1 MNTQDTLNALKTQ
14 AGKAVQSLRD
24 DLSGIRGGRPSAK
37 IVEDVKV
44 EYFGGKLPVK
54 QLGTVGVVS
63 PREIR
68 VTAWDIQSVAA
79 IVKALESSLQLSVQG
94 EGNIVRV
101 HFPPLSEERRAEL
114 AKFVKKRAEET
125 RIALR
130 AARDLAN
137 KEIEKTA
144 KEGEIGED
152 TKFALKAQ
160 IQKEIE
166 KSNEAIEGIVE
177 QKIKEIQE

>member
-1 MNTQDTLNALKTQ
+1 MNTPSVLKTQ
-14 AGKAVQSLRD
+14 AGKIVEAFKDSC
-24 DLSGIRGGRPSAK
+24 SGIRGGRPSAK

-68 VTAWDIQSVAA
+68 ITAWDSQSVAA
-79 IVKALESSLQLSVQG
+79 IAKALELSLKLSVQG

-114 AKFVKKRAEET
+114 SKFVKKRAEEA
-125 RIALR
+125 RISIR
-130 AARDLAN
+130 AARDAAN
-137 KEIEKTA
+137 KEAEKDA
-144 KEGEIGED
+144 KEGTISED
-152 TKFALKAQ
+152 DKFVMKAN

-166 KSNEAIEGIVE
+166 SANKTIEEITE